1 MYYTAHDGRQILD
14 GIAGLWAVNAGHC
27 RQPIVEAIKKQ
38 AESLDYATGFQM
50 HSPGPFLAADR
61 LVQITPKGMDHV
73 FFVNS
78 GLGGGRHRAQDRARL
93 PPRARRGHPPG
104 ADRPRA
110 RLPRRGLRRHLRGR
124 HDRQPQ
130 DLQRPAPARG
140 RSPAAH
146 PRPGAQRVLARS
158 ARVGRAPR
166 RRPGA
171 AGRAARCLQHR
182 GGHRRAGGRLHRR
195 AAAAQGLS
203 AAPAPDL
210 RQARHP
216 ADLRRGHHRLRPHRQ
231 RLRRADLRRHA
242 RT

>member
-1 MYYTAHDGRQILD
+1 MGTRDQELLQQLNLEPLWIPFTANRQFKAQPRLLVAAKDMYYTAHDGRQILD

-27 RQPIVEAIKKQ
+27 RKPIVEAIKKQ

-78 GLGGGRHRAQDRARL
+78 GLGGGGHRAQDRARL

-110 RLPRRGLRRHLRGR
+110 RLPWRGLRRHLRRR

-130 DLQRPAPARG
+130 DLQRSAPSRR
-140 RSPAAH
+140 RSPAATRTTWRTTRT
-146 PRPGAQRVLARS
+146 PAANPSGARTSRTIWNGWSRCTMRPTSRQSSSSRW
-158 ARVGRAPR
+158 
-166 RRPGA
+166 
-171 AGRAARCLQHR
+171 
-182 GGHRRAGGRLHRR
+182 
-195 AAAAQGLS
+195 
-203 AAPAPDL
+203 PAP
-210 RQARHP
+210 P
-216 ADLRRGHHRLRPHRQ
+216 AC
-231 RLRRADLRRHA
+231 
-242 RT
+242 